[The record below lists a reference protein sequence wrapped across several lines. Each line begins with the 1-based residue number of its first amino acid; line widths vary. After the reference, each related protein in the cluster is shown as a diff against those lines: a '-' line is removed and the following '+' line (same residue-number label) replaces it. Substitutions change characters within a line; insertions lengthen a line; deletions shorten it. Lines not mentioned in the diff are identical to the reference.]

1 MVLAD
6 IQTKYG
12 LDHMGIVLFL
22 HLTHIYL
29 FTSLQPQTTSFF
41 FQDPIIYS
49 ISSVAIWGHPCIYG
63 YVEVFYLQ

>member
-22 HLTHIYL
+22 HLTYIYL
-29 FTSLQPQTTSFF
+29 FTSLKHQTTQLFF
-41 FQDPIIYS
+41 SS
-49 ISSVAIWGHPCIYG
+49 ILW
-63 YVEVFYLQ
+63 FDF